1 MLTAKLRR
9 WLRAFT
15 LIELLVVVAII
26 AILAAMLLPALSA
39 AREKARRASCMT
51 NMKQMGTA
59 LESYCSDYSQY
70 FPSYGGV
77 GFREHQTFGGDGPT
91 PRRVVY
97 KDTRLGVD
105 IDTLSIG
112 NRDWLRVARV
122 GYGSVGGSR
131 NFAIYAQMT
140 DTNNRPDSLDGT
152 NGRLAPLNLGYLLEG
167 GYLNDVG
174 IFFCPSARGMHAGG
188 EDTVF
193 RVRPGGN
200 YKYMDNLDTIRA
212 SSNSTAAK
220 DVLYGDYT
228 TATWGYPGGSSYL
241 DWGCRGTLGGHYN
254 YRPVIYGTANVSSQH
269 FCDSVV
275 SLAGTAPLAL
285 GFSGAQVFATQRK
298 LGGRAL
304 VCDTFQKSH
313 VTRNNTEAEKIV
325 AARGSAGMQAHRE
338 GYSALYGDGHAAWY
352 GDPQQQLIWWTID
365 SVERYNANMVSGVN
379 YRKWMA
385 VNPGASA
392 PGSHNRRLNGA
403 HAIWHLMDMSA
414 GVDAEA
420 DWREGS
426 YPN

>member
-1 MLTAKLRR
+1 MYALAKWTRR
-9 WLRAFT
+9 TLKKAFT

-51 NMKQMGTA
+51 NIKQTGTA

-70 FPSYGGV
+70 YPSYGGV
-77 GFREHQTFGGDGPT
+77 GFREHQPFGGDGT

-97 KDTRLGVD
+97 KDTRLGLD
-105 IDTLSIG
+105 IDTLSMG
-112 NRDWLRVARV
+112 NCDWLRTSRI
-122 GYGSVGGSR
+122 GYGSVGGFR
-131 NFAIYAQMT
+131 NFAIYAQMS
-140 DTNNRPDSLDGT
+140 DGDNRAEKLDGT
-152 NGRLAPLNLGYLLEG
+152 NGRLAPINLGYLLEG

-174 IFFCPSARGMHAGG
+174 IFFCPSARGMDAGG
-188 EDTVF
+188 EDSIS
-193 RVRPGGN
+193 RIRPGGN
-200 YKYMDNLDTIRA
+200 YRYLENLEAIRA
-212 SSNSTAAK
+212 CSNSTAAK
-220 DVLYGDYT
+220 DVLHGDYT
-228 TATWGYPGGSSYL
+228 TATWGYPSGA
-241 DWGCRGTLGGHYN
+241 DWGYRVCVGGHYN
-254 YRPVIYGTANVSSQH
+254 YRPTIYGTTSTGSNNY

-275 SLAGTAPLAL
+275 SLGGTAPLAL
-285 GFSGAQVFATQRK
+285 GFSGAQIFASQRK
-298 LGGRAL
+298 LGSRAL
-304 VCDTFQKSH
+304 ITDTFQKEH
-313 VTRNNTEAEKIV
+313 VTRNSTEAQKI
-325 AARGSAGMQAHRE
+325 AAAKRSAGMQAHRE
-338 GYSALYGDGHAAWY
+338 GYNVLYGDGHAAWY
-352 GDPQQQLIWWTID
+352 GDPQQQVIWWTID

-414 GVDAEA
+414 GVDANA